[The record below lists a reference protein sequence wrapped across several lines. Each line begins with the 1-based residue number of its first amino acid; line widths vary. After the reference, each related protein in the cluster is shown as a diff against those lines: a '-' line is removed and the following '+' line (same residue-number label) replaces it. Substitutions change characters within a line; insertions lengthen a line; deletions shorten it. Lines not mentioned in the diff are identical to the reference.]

1 MKTSKYLLLTYFL
14 PFFLILSCSKN
25 DSDPLV
31 GTWIYS
37 KSFNP
42 YENYNV
48 REGFEVIYTEEIR
61 MTIRED
67 YTGVWDY
74 DLISSDSTELS
85 SNEVVII
92 PVITSDSI
100 NSSLHNIGGT
110 LLLSLEELEN
120 LHNNPFVF
128 DKEFSFELKIE
139 DEFFT
144 LIHEKGMEEYTYEL
158 YDDLLVLYYKPSS
171 FFVTSSFIEFTTVF
185 RKE

>member
-1 MKTSKYLLLTYFL
+1 MKTPKYLLLTYFL
-14 PFFLILSCSKN
+14 PFFLILGCSKN

-37 KSFNP
+37 ESFNP

-85 SNEVVII
+85 SNEIVII
-92 PVITSDSI
+92 PNYNDFGRQAGIKI
-100 NSSLHNIGGT
+100 NSKLGQGIADNVARRMITPIITRAISKVGVPGLNMDNVIIVDR
-110 LLLSLEELEN
+110 ERRA
-120 LHNNPFVF
+120 P
-128 DKEFSFELKIE
+128 
-139 DEFFT
+139 
-144 LIHEKGMEEYTYEL
+144 
-158 YDDLLVLYYKPSS
+158 
-171 FFVTSSFIEFTTVF
+171 
-185 RKE
+185 R

>member
-61 MTIRED
+61 MTNRE
-67 YTGVWDY
+67 
-74 DLISSDSTELS
+74 
-85 SNEVVII
+85 
-92 PVITSDSI
+92 
-100 NSSLHNIGGT
+100 
-110 LLLSLEELEN
+110 
-120 LHNNPFVF
+120 
-128 DKEFSFELKIE
+128 
-139 DEFFT
+139 
-144 LIHEKGMEEYTYEL
+144 
-158 YDDLLVLYYKPSS
+158 
-171 FFVTSSFIEFTTVF
+171 
-185 RKE
+185 